1 MKKGL
6 LGLLVAALTLVGC
19 QNYDDQFDELN
30 SKITAL
36 SNSVSELD
44 GIRTTIGTLST
55 DLANLASTSASAS
68 DLTQVLT
75 EVSGLQDA
83 LDAIKEDAQYT
94 EEQVADL
101 DEEVDEI
108 LTALNEL
115 LEQSAVIQQDI
126 VITSMAQLEYVESL
140 MGLDAT
146 ADNTYVADETREYI
160 VSGNIT
166 VDAEFVTEAAMATR
180 LNNVVARIASVITP
194 EGGTGVTIDSG
205 SAATKGTALTMNSI
219 AFVQGSVS
227 LDGANAISVPKLA
240 ALTATL
246 TLNQGGAIAF
256 STLNQVGNVRLAA
269 TSTITSIDFSSVST
283 GGMITTAAGELS
295 NAALTGAVNLGKL
308 DLPATVTLA
317 NATSIAAGGAPN
329 GVTISAPLAT
339 SVDLLDTTAFAV
351 TGNVSITAK
360 GHITLNAKSITG
372 SLTIKSTTGNIALN
386 DLTSAGNTSL
396 TASGTIHAGITA
408 NASGTVASGSQVHLA
423 SLESNAGGLT
433 ITAGAVDLDKLKT
446 NAATATINT
455 ATAISLEALTT
466 AALPIEAP
474 AAVTFSAPLMT
485 TASDSTID
493 VKDGAAITVKNLT
506 ATTTIVDFAT
516 MLSLTLNEQG
526 DNIDFSAASSMTT
539 LNYTGKKLYTNA
551 QGQQTNQVTIT
562 SAVLTDLDVDG
573 FIGSLNVSGAAKL
586 ASLETDGQ
594 IVNVVLHNNP
604 ELVDVTFGHDHIS
617 GEFAATLEVH
627 HNPKIETL
635 NLSTVNK
642 VKLVNVSS
650 NASLTALTM
659 AGYSPAAEP
668 GANISVT
675 IGGNA
680 LAATYTTAVAGSETT
695 PYSDASLTDA
705 TGLLCS
711 VSDFINFYND
721 QTDRSATNTPTVS
734 INLTKVTNDA
744 ATPVTA
750 TLSAT
755 LSGDDAAKAGLD
767 GTAGNADDE
776 TDGGAIDSIAELN
789 AIVDTCS

>member
-539 LNYTGKKLYTNA
+539 LNYTGKKLYSNA

-562 SAVLTDLDVDG
+562 SAVLTALNVDG

-635 NLSTVNK
+635 DLSTVNK

>member
-317 NATSIAAGGAPN
+317 KATSIAAGGAPN

-372 SLTIKSTTGNIALN
+372 NLTIKSTNGNIALN
-386 DLTSAGNTSL
+386 DLTSAGITSL
-396 TASGTIHAGITA
+396 TSSGTIHAGITA
-408 NASGTVASGSQVHLA
+408 NASGTVASGSEVHLA
-423 SLESNAGGLT
+423 ALASNAGGLT
-433 ITAGAVDLDKLKT
+433 ITAAAIDLGALET
-446 NAATATINT
+446 NTNTATINT
-455 ATAISLEALTT
+455 AETV
-466 AALPIEAP
+466 ALPELTHTASNVVAP
-474 AAVTFSAPLMT
+474 AATTFVAGKLA
-485 TASDSTID
+485 TASGTID
-493 VKDGAAITVKNLT
+493 TAAGAAITVANLT
-506 ATTTIVDFAT
+506 ATSTLVDFAN
-516 MLSLTLNEQG
+516 MLTLTLAAQA
-526 DNIDFSAASSMTT
+526 DNIDFTQAVSMTT
-539 LNYTGKKLYTNA
+539 LNYTGKKLYSNA

-562 SAVLTDLDVDG
+562 SAVLTALDVDG

-586 ASLETDGQ
+586 ASLETDGE

-604 ELVDVTFGHDHIS
+604 ELAIVNFGHDHIS

-635 NLSTVNK
+635 DLSTVNK